1 MNQLSGILGFE
12 WSILSIPA
20 KGYYFTDFSISL
32 PSIMT
37 DYTRDSLPVNLNNKP
52 LTANNHPI

>member
-1 MNQLSGILGFE
+1 MNQLSGILGFA
-12 WSILSIPA
+12 WSILPIPT
-20 KGYYFTDFSISL
+20 KGYYFMDFSISL

-37 DYTRDSLPVNLNNKP
+37 DYTRVSLPINFNNKP